1 MTSGVL
7 LLALLLQS
15 ATAAPPA
22 VSAAATAT
30 ATKARLELRGAGDCI
45 SRGDLAAR
53 VAARTPRIQFVDDAA
68 TSAQVML
75 TSARPGNVV
84 AELVLAAPGAEPT
97 PRRFVA
103 RSCAE
108 AADALALIIAVTLD
122 PTLRRPAAEPSGAAP
137 AAADGGTDR
146 VAPPPEKPVE
156 TPVPPRPPATVAA
169 AAPPAAVATRR
180 QFGVA
185 VAGQTIGGPA
195 PALMPGIAI
204 GGMLA
209 LERDGLWAPALFV
222 GATHVWRN
230 DLAETGGNASF
241 TLDAATVD
249 ACPLRVGW
257 SWLVARPCAAAL
269 LGRLNATGANTEDGA
284 SAARPFATAG
294 VAVAAS
300 AGSTVEV
307 TARVGV
313 GVTLLRDSYEFGGM
327 TFHRAS
333 PITTAASL
341 GVGLRW
347 P

>member
-1 MTSGVL
+1 MTSGGVL
-7 LLALLLQS
+7 LLALFFQS
-15 ATAAPPA
+15 ATADAP
-22 VSAAATAT
+22 
-30 ATKARLELRGAGDCI
+30 ATKARLALRGAADCI
-45 SRGDLAAR
+45 ARGDLAAR
-53 VAARTPRIQFVDDAA
+53 VAARTPRVQFVDDAA
-68 TSAQVML
+68 ITAQVVL
-75 TSARPGNVV
+75 SSARPGNVV
-84 AELVLAAPGAEPT
+84 AELVLAAPGAEQT

-122 PTLRRPAAEPSGAAP
+122 PTLKRPGAEASPAAP
-137 AAADGGTDR
+137 APADR
-146 VAPPPEKPVE
+146 VAPPTEKAPVG
-156 TPVPPRPPATVAA
+156 PATVAA
-169 AAPPAAVATRR
+169 APPTAVATRR

-185 VAGQTIGGPA
+185 VAGQTISGPA
-195 PALMPGIAI
+195 PALMPGIAVS
-204 GGMLA
+204 GMLA
-209 LERDGLWAPALFV
+209 LVREGLWAPALFV
-222 GATHVWRN
+222 GATHVRRS
-230 DLAETGGNASF
+230 DLPELGGNASF
-241 TLDAATVD
+241 SLDAATVD
-249 ACPLRVGW
+249 ACPLRLAW
-257 SWLVARPCAAAL
+257 SWFVARPCAAAL
-269 LGRLNATGANTEDGA
+269 LGRLNASGANTEDGA

>member
-1 MTSGVL
+1 
-7 LLALLLQS
+7 
-15 ATAAPPA
+15 
-22 VSAAATAT
+22 
-30 ATKARLELRGAGDCI
+30 
-45 SRGDLAAR
+45 
-53 VAARTPRIQFVDDAA
+53 
-68 TSAQVML
+68 
-75 TSARPGNVV
+75 
-84 AELVLAAPGAEPT
+84 
-97 PRRFVA
+97 
-103 RSCAE
+103 
-108 AADALALIIAVTLD
+108 
-122 PTLRRPAAEPSGAAP
+122 
-137 AAADGGTDR
+137 
-146 VAPPPEKPVE
+146 PVE

-185 VAGQTIGGPA
+185 VAGQTIGRPA

-204 GGMLA
+204 GGVLA

-257 SWLVARPCAAAL
+257 SWLVARPLAAAL
-269 LGRLNATGANTEDGA
+269 LGRWSAPGANTEDAA

-313 GVTLLRDSYEFGGM
+313 GVTLL
-327 TFHRAS
+327 
-333 PITTAASL
+333 
-341 GVGLRW
+341 
-347 P
+347 